1 MPTTEEV
8 RAFDQQLKNKRKR
21 EKRPNWFARSVAP
34 IQERLAKVWRWLD
47 PVATHVIRG
56 VTWISPKL
64 ARVSWKTAV
73 LISCKRDAA
82 GVRRYNTRYCA
93 LNVVKIALTAGFIVL
108 IATPAYYYCTWATYE
123 DVYVPTAGV
132 FVNEQF
138 VRPSGAGQVIAPR
151 DEIYTVLGHVIDKE
165 GHVEPVRFDID
176 VNVLF
181 FFYNDAIR
189 PDLAAAKLDSQS
201 PYGVKCTVEATGI
214 YNRLPRI
221 IRIWALKWWDVR
233 PEIVRIVKVEE
244 LKSIPDRF

>member
-8 RAFDQQLKNKRKR
+8 RAFDRQLKDKLKR
-21 EKRPNWFARSVAP
+21 EKRPNWFARYVAP
-34 IQERLAKVWRWLD
+34 IQERLAKIWRWLD
-47 PVATHVIRG
+47 PVATQVIRG

-64 ARVSWKTAV
+64 ARVTWKTAV
-73 LISCKRDAA
+73 LISCKKDAA
-82 GVRRYNTRYCA
+82 GVRHYNTHYCV
-93 LNVVKIALTAGFIVL
+93 LNLVKIALAAGFIVL
-108 IATPAYYYCTWATYE
+108 IATPAYYYSTWATYE
-123 DVYVPTAGV
+123 NVYVPTAGV

-151 DEIYTVLGHVIDKE
+151 DEIYTVLGHVVDKE

-201 PYGVKCTVEATGI
+201 PYGVKCTIEATGI

-244 LKSIPDRF
+244 LKSIPTGF

>member
-8 RAFDQQLKNKRKR
+8 RAFDRQLKDKLKRNT
-21 EKRPNWFARSVAP
+21 RPNWFARSVTP
-34 IQERLAKVWRWLD
+34 IRQKLATLWRWLD
-47 PVATHVIRG
+47 PVATQVIRG
-56 VTWISPKL
+56 ATWISPKL
-64 ARVSWKTAV
+64 ARGTWQVAV
-73 LISCKRDAA
+73 LISCKKNAA
-82 GVRRYNTRYCA
+82 GMRRYDTRYCV
-93 LNVVKIALTAGFIVL
+93 LNLVKIALATGLIVL
-108 IATPAYYYCTWATYE
+108 LATPAYYYSTWATYE
-123 DVYVPTAGV
+123 NVYVPTAGV

-151 DEIYTVLGHVIDKE
+151 DEIYTVLGHVIDQE

-201 PYGVKCTVEATGI
+201 PYGVKCTIEATGI
-214 YNRLPRI
+214 YNRLPRF